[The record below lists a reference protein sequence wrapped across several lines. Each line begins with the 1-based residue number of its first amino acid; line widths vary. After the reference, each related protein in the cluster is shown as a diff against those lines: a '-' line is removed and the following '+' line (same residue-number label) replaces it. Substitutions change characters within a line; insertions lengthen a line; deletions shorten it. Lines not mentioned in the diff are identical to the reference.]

1 MEFATR
7 SRSTS
12 PEAISASL
20 SSPSPLSSTAVPDL
34 QGYDHITW
42 YVGNAKQA
50 AAYYVARMGFQH
62 LAYRGLETGSRN
74 IASHVVSN
82 GRAIFVLT
90 SPTRGSDGRTNDG
103 PQCPPDS
110 EKQLLQEIQMH
121 INTHGDAVRDV
132 AFAVDDVE
140 AIYAAAVAKGAVGV
154 QGPITVST
162 EQDGLIVTAVIKTFG
177 NTTHTLV
184 DRSKYKGCF
193 LPGFRPTAIPDPLEK
208 YLPKVSLEV
217 IDHFVGNQDWDQMES
232 ACE

>member
-1 MEFATR
+1 MEFATGN
-7 SRSTS
+7 RSTS
-12 PEAISASL
+12 LEAISASL
-20 SSPSPLSSTAVPDL
+20 SSPSPLLSTPVTDL

-62 LAYRGLETGSRN
+62 LAYRGLETGSRS

-90 SPTRGSDGRTNDG
+90 SPTRGSDGGWDDE
-103 PQCPPDS
+103 PQGLPNT
-110 EKQLLQEIQMH
+110 EKRLLREIQMH
-121 INTHGDAVRDV
+121 INTHGDAVKDV

-154 QGPITVST
+154 QEPLSVST
-162 EQDGLIVTAVIKTFG
+162 EQDGEIITAIIRTFG

-184 DRSKYKGCF
+184 DRSRYKGCF
-193 LPGFRPTAIPDPLEK
+193 LPGFRTTAVPDPLEK
-208 YLPKVSLEV
+208 YLPKISLEV